1 VPTPLEPRP
10 ISASSLGPTSSGPAR
25 ASSSW
30 LRQFPGGCSKR
41 ASSSSAPFR
50 PTNWPKSS
58 DHTDRQGLCMS
69 WFSCIFEG
77 ICLVKVAISDCNAA
91 EIRTSALAAPLGF
104 GVIRPLKLETA
115 EHLQDAC
122 CLLRLTY
129 ATSAAATASFF
140 VVLRRLALRAF
151 SSRFRRRR
159 GLPFRV

>member
-1 VPTPLEPRP
+1 
-10 ISASSLGPTSSGPAR
+10 
-25 ASSSW
+25 
-30 LRQFPGGCSKR
+30 
-41 ASSSSAPFR
+41 
-50 PTNWPKSS
+50 
-58 DHTDRQGLCMS
+58 
-69 WFSCIFEG
+69 
-77 ICLVKVAISDCNAA
+77 VKVAISDCNAA

-159 GLPFRV
+159 GLPFRVWCARVLDCIPILRKPRRMAASHSSVAL